1 MSATDG
7 KTSPASDFAAPETKL
22 FDLPRPGAG
31 GKVLTVQIRTVP
43 PIDLITAME
52 GVPELNQAA
61 VPDLSGTATP
71 EKSFEAMRQTL
82 LEQEA
87 PQRKIVALAVLDP
100 VFTFE
105 TPPEAGKAPWR
116 NLHSDNQ
123 LALIA
128 EIMDF
133 SGFSKK
139 PAAPGPAAAPATPAE
154 AATASAESFRGVAPE

>member
-52 GVPELNQAA
+52 GVPELNQAP

-71 EKSFEAMRQTL
+71 AKSFEAMRQVL

-139 PAAPGPAAAPATPAE
+139 PAPAATAPATPAE

>member
-52 GVPELNQAA
+52 GVPELNQAP
-61 VPDLSGTATP
+61 VPDASGTATP
-71 EKSFEAMRQTL
+71 AKSFEAMRQTL

-100 VFTFE
+100 IFTFE
-105 TPPEAGKAPWR
+105 TPPEVGKAPWR

-139 PAAPGPAAAPATPAE
+139 PAPAATAPATPAE
-154 AATASAESFRGVAPE
+154 AATASAESFREVAAQ